1 MEKITL
7 TQFESLVSENK
18 KVLIDFY
25 ADWCGPCKMLAPVIQ
40 EFADEYQERIKVVKV
55 NVDDEPELT
64 AKFGITSIPTL
75 VFILNGSKY
84 FKEVGYRSKA
94 QLVQL
99 LEKMEES
106 E

>member
-7 TQFESLVSENK
+7 AQYQSLVSENN

-25 ADWCGPCKMLAPVIQ
+25 ADWCGPCKMLAPIVH
-40 EFADEYQERIKVVKV
+40 EFAEEFKERIKVVKV

-75 VFILNGSKY
+75 VFIVNGSKY

-94 QLVQL
+94 QLIQC
-99 LEKMEES
+99 LEKMEEN

>member
-7 TQFESLVSENK
+7 AQYQSLITENE

-25 ADWCGPCKMLAPVIQ
+25 ADWCGPCKMLAPVVQ
-40 EFADEYQERIKVVKV
+40 EFANEYQDRIKVVKV
-55 NVDDEPELT
+55 NVDDEEELT
-64 AKFGITSIPTL
+64 AQFGITSIPTL
-75 VFILNGSKY
+75 VFILNGTKY

-94 QLVQL
+94 QLVKS
-99 LEKMEES
+99 LEKMEEN

>member
-7 TQFESLVSENK
+7 AQFESLVSENK

-75 VFILNGSKY
+75 VFIANGSKY
-84 FKEVGYRSKA
+84 FIKFVS
-94 QLVQL
+94 
-99 LEKMEES
+99 
-106 E
+106 